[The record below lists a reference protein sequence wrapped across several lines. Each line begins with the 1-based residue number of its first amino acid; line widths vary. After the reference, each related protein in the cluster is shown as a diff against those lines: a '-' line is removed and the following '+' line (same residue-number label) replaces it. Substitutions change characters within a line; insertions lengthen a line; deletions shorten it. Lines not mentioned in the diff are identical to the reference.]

1 MTAPPVL
8 TPHTTLPTAKPSKAR
23 VAGAKAGS
31 RVVDLRRSGPWRQKE
46 KYCAEATVRMARR
59 MSSRGGGR
67 GASARVPS
75 AVLLHRIL
83 VRSRL
88 PVLVVTLAIVYGTV
102 GYWLVEGKNLLDA
115 FYETVLTLST
125 LGVGTGPPGP
135 GGKIFTVSLILFGVV
150 ALFTAIGVGTE
161 VVASGEL
168 GRWLRMSQTARGIG
182 RLSGHYVICAYGRVG
197 RAVVEELRRRDH
209 TVVVIESKPELEPL
223 LGEQGV
229 PYISGDPADEMVL
242 RQAGIERA
250 RGLICAVDSDAAPV
264 VITLTA
270 RALNPDLQIVARAS
284 ERASIDK
291 LVRAGADEVVSP
303 YGLTGRRMAILAVQ
317 PSVLEVL
324 DLLNLGSDIRLE
336 EFAVRAG
343 THLDSLTIAEAR
355 ARYAGV
361 TILALKKPG
370 SEVAANPD
378 LKVRLTPGDLIV
390 ALGPA
395 EVLNR
400 MAG

>member
-1 MTAPPVL
+1 M
-8 TPHTTLPTAKPSKAR
+8 R
-23 VAGAKAGS
+23 I
-31 RVVDLRRSGPWRQKE
+31 
-46 KYCAEATVRMARR
+46 ARR
-59 MSSRGGGR
+59 MSSRGSGPR
-67 GASARVPS
+67 SSARAPS
-75 AVLLHRIL
+75 AVLRNRIIA
-83 VRSRL
+83 RSRL
-88 PVLVVTLAIVYGTV
+88 PVLVVTLAIVYGTT

-125 LGVGTGPPGP
+125 VGVGTGPPPGP
-135 GGKIFTVSLILFGVV
+135 GGKIFTVTLILFGVV

-161 VVASGEL
+161 VVASGEF
-168 GRWLRMSQTARGIG
+168 GRWLRMNQVTRSIG

-197 RAVVEELRRRDH
+197 RAVMEELRRRGD
-209 TVVVIESKPELEPL
+209 TVVVIEAKPELEPL
-223 LGEQGV
+223 LEEHGV
-229 PYISGDPADEMVL
+229 PYISGDPADETVL

-250 RGLICAVDSDAAPV
+250 RGLICAVDSDAANV
-264 VITLTA
+264 FITLTA
-270 RALNPDLQIVARAS
+270 RALNPDLRIVARAS
-284 ERASIDK
+284 EKASIDK

-336 EFAVRAG
+336 EVAVRAG
-343 THLDSLTIAEAR
+343 THLDRLTIAEAR

-361 TILALKKPG
+361 AILALKKPG
-370 SEVAANPD
+370 SELSANPD
-378 LKVRLTPGDLIV
+378 QEVRLAPGDLIV

-395 EVLNR
+395 EILNR